1 MKNNYFQKILFFIMF
16 SFTSATALIAE
27 PSLYQLEGEKIL
39 FNSQQNIITA
49 SGNAIALNNKGQ
61 KITSNKIIYDKQNSI
76 IQTASKS
83 IFTDNNGNKLIAD
96 EFFYDLNKK
105 KNYCKKKSEIL

>member
-105 KNYCKKKSEIL
+105 KIIAKKK